1 MQILIIEPDAILSNL
16 YRQSI
21 EEAGHQV
28 MWCTDAEAAIQL
40 ADEQTPDVVVLELQM
55 AGHNGV
61 EFLYEFRSYPEW
73 KDVPIIILS
82 GVPDAAFSPILQRQ
96 LGITAYHY
104 KPRTKLHNLVN
115 TLDRLA
121 AAA

>member
-1 MQILIIEPDAILSNL
+1 MDILLIEPDTVMADF
-16 YRQSI
+16 YRQAI
-21 EEAGHQV
+21 EEAGYQV
-28 MWCTDAEAAIQL
+28 RWCSAAAAAIQH
-40 ADEQTPDVVVLELQM
+40 ADERRPDAVVLELQL